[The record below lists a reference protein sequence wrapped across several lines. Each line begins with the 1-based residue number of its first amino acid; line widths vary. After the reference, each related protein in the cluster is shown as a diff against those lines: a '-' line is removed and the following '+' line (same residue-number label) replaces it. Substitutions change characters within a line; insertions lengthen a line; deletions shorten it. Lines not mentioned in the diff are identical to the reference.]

1 MKVYKN
7 PEMEILNIV
16 ANDVLNGS
24 GNAPDIDPL
33 EQPNGTPS
41 VSLDLTN
48 Y

>member
-24 GNAPDIDPL
+24 IEAPEIDLDKNPDA
-33 EQPNGTPS
+33 TPS
-41 VSLDLTN
+41 VPLF
-48 Y
+48 